1 MKTKARYTEMQ
12 LNSISLL
19 LTVCVLG
26 IYGLGIISVVEEIT
40 NISVYLGILFIY
52 GAGILL
58 AGLIVAREYA
68 VSVLK
73 AREKHLNDF
82 GEALQPLGLLT
93 SCFWAS
99 GVCAVSGYVYLEHRE
114 GHIIPIMVFA
124 TASIVSI
131 CVVVLQM
138 ITRLLDS
145 QQKWKEVLKNEY

>member
-19 LTVCVLG
+19 LIVCVLG
-26 IYGLGIISVVEEIT
+26 IYSLGIMSGVEEIK
-40 NISVYLGILFIY
+40 NISVYFGILFIY
-52 GAGILL
+52 GAGTLL
-58 AGLIVAREYA
+58 TGLIVAREYG
-68 VSVLK
+68 VGMLK
-73 AREKHLNDF
+73 TPERHFDGFSEV
-82 GEALQPLGLLT
+82 LQPLGLLT

-114 GHIIPIMVFA
+114 GHMIPIMVLA

-138 ITRLLDS
+138 IIRLLDS

>member
-19 LTVCVLG
+19 LTVCVFG
-26 IYGLGIISVVEEIT
+26 IFGLGIISVVEEII

-52 GAGILL
+52 GTGILL
-58 AGLIVAREYA
+58 TGLIVARAY
-68 VSVLK
+68 VVGVLK
-73 AREKHLNDF
+73 APERHLDDF

-114 GHIIPIMVFA
+114 GHMIPIMVLA

-138 ITRLLDS
+138 IIRLLDS